1 MQMKLLCLQNKG
13 IEERGNHEELLRK
26 DGIYAELNKY
36 AEKHKSIS

>member
-1 MQMKLLCLQNKG
+1 MLTDKG

-36 AEKHKSIS
+36 AEKHIYNLKNNGT